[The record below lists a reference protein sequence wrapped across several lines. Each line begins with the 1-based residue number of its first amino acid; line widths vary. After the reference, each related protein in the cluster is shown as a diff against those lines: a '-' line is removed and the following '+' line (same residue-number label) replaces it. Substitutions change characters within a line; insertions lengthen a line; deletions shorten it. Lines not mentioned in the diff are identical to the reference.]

1 MEESEEPPPT
11 YEEVFEEAFPQ
22 YLVMGMSYEQYWE
35 QSPYLVVAYRKAY
48 RLRRETENEQA
59 WLQGLYVFDAF
70 AVVMANVFAKRG
82 SKRQEYLERPI
93 DIYPLTE
100 REKKRRE
107 AEENAKM
114 QAAMEAMARKQRQ
127 QKKSKGD

>member
-1 MEESEEPPPT
+1 
-11 YEEVFEEAFPQ
+11 
-22 YLVMGMSYEQYWE
+22 MGMTYEQYWE

-48 RLRRETENEQA
+48 RLRREADNEQA

-70 AVVMANVFAKRG
+70 AVCLANAFAKRG
-82 SKRQEYLERPI
+82 AKKQTYIEKPI

-107 AEENAKM
+107 AKENAKM
-114 QAAMEAMARKQRQ
+114 QAAMEAMVREQRRK
-127 QKKSKGD
+127 KKSKGD

>member
-1 MEESEEPPPT
+1 
-11 YEEVFEEAFPQ
+11 
-22 YLVMGMSYEQYWE
+22 MGMSHEQYWE

-100 REKKRRE
+100 REKKRIE

>member
-1 MEESEEPPPT
+1 
-11 YEEVFEEAFPQ
+11 
-22 YLVMGMSYEQYWE
+22 MGMTYEQYWE
-35 QSPYLVVAYRKAY
+35 QSPYLAVAYRKAY
-48 RLRRETENEQA
+48 RLRREADNEQA

-70 AVVMANVFAKRG
+70 AVCLANAFAKRG
-82 SKRQEYLERPI
+82 SKKQNYIEKPI

-114 QAAMEAMARKQRQ
+114 QAAMEAMVREQRRK
-127 QKKSKGD
+127 KKSKGD

>member
-1 MEESEEPPPT
+1 
-11 YEEVFEEAFPQ
+11 
-22 YLVMGMSYEQYWE
+22 MGMSYEQYWE
-35 QSPYLVVAYRKAY
+35 RSPYLVVAYRKAY

>member
-1 MEESEEPPPT
+1 
-11 YEEVFEEAFPQ
+11 
-22 YLVMGMSYEQYWE
+22 MGMSYEQYWE

-48 RLRRETENEQA
+48 RLRREAENEQA

-100 REKKRRE
+100 REKKRRQ

-114 QAAMEAMARKQRQ
+114 QAAMEAMARKQRRE
-127 QKKSKGD
+127 KKSKGD